1 MAELSEKLQIPS
13 EFRLLNGAD
22 PIVVGLGDDNGESLQ
37 FLRETLQESPA
48 GPTPLCAHITAVV
61 QNIESMEDELRA
73 NGQKAV
79 VVIATD
85 GESSDGNVAEALKP
99 LTKVRKFFRIGL
111 NKVLSPTCN
120 FFK

>member
-99 LTKVRKFFRIGL
+99 LTKVRKVFQNRL
-111 NKVLSPTCN
+111 NQVFISNL
-120 FFK
+120 